1 MADLF
6 SNFIPNRGQ
15 EETKPNNHS
24 KRRVNAPL
32 LVLAGGVLARV
43 VGRCLRRKNDIEGDI
58 ILITGASRGIGARLA
73 EGFAREKCKLCL
85 AARNEVELQKVAAAC
100 RLAGASAVICVVADV
115 QEVAALVSLVEECKS
130 KLGAP
135 QVLINNAGVE
145 FINKHHEVEPEQ
157 LSTLSDVNFRA
168 PMILSRLVL
177 PDMLLGKKGV
187 ICNISSFAGF
197 SALPLWASYG
207 ASKWGLNAFTLAL
220 RAELRGTGVSC
231 FSVCPGFVTEC
242 GMAYDLLDMKKP
254 KRGQRMSTTNIA
266 KLVNTVVAHVRMNG
280 PNPLVTPVPLPAVP
294 LAILNLVFPCTT
306 PVLLEAG
313 NPISAEIRDTVE
325 KRSQGASLPAEDKL
339 QKVGDWDV
347 VDAGESSL

>member
-1 MADLF
+1 MANLF
-6 SNFIPNRGQ
+6 SNFIPNHGQ
-15 EETKPNNHS
+15 EETKLNNHS
-24 KRRVNAPL
+24 KRRVSAPL
-32 LVLAGGVLARV
+32 LVLAGGVVARV
-43 VGRCLRRKNDIEGDI
+43 VGRCLRRKKDIEDDI
-58 ILITGASRGIGARLA
+58 VLITGASRGIGARLA
-73 EGFAREKCKLCL
+73 EGFARQKCKLCL
-85 AARNEVELQKVAAAC
+85 VARNELELQKVAAAC

-115 QEVAALVSLVEECKS
+115 QEVGALVSLVDECKS

-145 FINKHHEVEPEQ
+145 FINKHDEVDPEQ

-187 ICNISSFAGF
+187 ICNISSLAGF

-242 GMAYDLLDMKKP
+242 GMAYDLLDMKNLKL
-254 KRGQRMSTTNIA
+254 GQRMATTNVV
-266 KLVNTVVAHVRMNG
+266 KLVNTVVAHVKMNG
-280 PNPLVTPVPLPAVP
+280 PNPLVSLVPLPCVP
-294 LAILNLVFPCTT
+294 LAALNLLFPCTT
-306 PVLLEAG
+306 PVLADST
-313 NPISAEIRDTVE
+313 NPVTAAIRDTVE
-325 KRSQGASLPAEDKL
+325 KRSQGASLPAEDKR

-347 VDAGESSL
+347 VDVKESSL